1 MREEKMEFYR
11 MTKEGGASVRKFI
24 SYAMT
29 CFMVLCMTAGAFTAA
44 AADVCAAVTGDSKDS
59 SVAAGAKAAAAAAEN
74 TVQTTWKVADAEAAE
89 LPEEVEIAFNKA
101 TEGFKGEIEPAAY
114 FSAQLVDGTN
124 YMILCRVKAE
134 DEVIDAV
141 NKAGEEAAKTAEA
154 GTAAAN
160 TAHKAEEQKPAAETA
175 QKPAAETAQQKTADA
190 AQAAAGT
197 KAEPEV
203 RLMAAVIYEDMLGNA
218 SLRKLSDFSL
228 AKYTGA
234 EAAAAEEGMD
244 QHAMTEEPA
253 GTETTAG
260 NDAVDA
266 KTEGETAEAAQPDPL
281 AVRWSIP
288 ENYTKC
294 VLPENVKKVYDKALK
309 EFIGNDLDP
318 MALIGTEEKD
328 GMSYAVLCHSILT
341 TADSVESIQV
351 VTLYEDKDGNAYIVN
366 ISTVDPAELQNPQEP
381 HT

>member
-29 CFMVLCMTAGAFTAA
+29 CFMVLCMTAGAFAAA

-154 GTAAAN
+154 GTAAAD
-160 TAHKAEEQKPAAETA
+160 TAQKAEEQKPAAETA

-190 AQAAAGT
+190 AQAAAQ
-197 KAEPEV
+197 PET

-253 GTETTAG
+253 GT
-260 NDAVDA
+260 
-266 KTEGETAEAAQPDPL
+266 AQPDPL

-366 ISTVDPAELQNPQEP
+366 ISTVDPAELLESQGSQTADGMQQEAKADSQT
-381 HT
+381 H